1 MKKLIILLLLSIS
14 LSSCSFQSSQY
25 SFFRGLLSLENN
37 ANIPEKN
44 WTADWVGKKIDLF
57 AINAGKQIIFADS
70 NINIFFREERISK
83 IIGLFP
89 RDEIIDIDIDIDI
102 DRVNLKYTMNDKK
115 LSLDSCEERKV
126 IIIKNESKRISQ
138 TCFIEE
144 TGKSYEN
151 QIFFNSSN
159 LLTGLIFK
167 IHPAYPPL
175 ELSIKQSI
183 GYNE

>member
-1 MKKLIILLLLSIS
+1 MKKLIILLLLSIA

-25 SFFRGLLSLENN
+25 SFFRGLLSPKNN

-44 WTADWVGKKIDLF
+44 WTANWVGKKIDLF

-89 RDEIIDIDIDIDI
+89 RDEIIRIDI

-167 IHPAYPPL
+167 IHPAYPSL